1 MITLLRTDA
10 DHPDFR
16 SLVAQLDAA
25 LEVING
31 DAHAFFAPFNKVDTI
46 KNALVAYDENQRPVG
61 SGAIKPYDPHT
72 MEVKRMYVPPDMRSQ
87 GVASIVLAGLEA
99 WAAELGYQKCILE
112 TGRSFTE
119 AIGLYRK
126 NGYVKIP
133 NYGQYAG
140 NESSICFEKGL
151 MRVDEG
157 L

>member
-1 MITLLRTDA
+1 MITLLRSDA

-16 SLVAQLDAA
+16 ALVAQLDAA

-31 DAHAFFAPFNKVDTI
+31 DAHAFFAPFNKVDAI

-61 SGAIKPYDPHT
+61 CGAIKPYDAQT
-72 MEVKRMYVPPDMRSQ
+72 MEVKRMYVPPDVRGQ
-87 GVASIVLAGLEA
+87 GVATTVLAELET

-112 TGRSFTE
+112 TGRSFAE

-126 NGYVKIP
+126 NGYAEIP
-133 NYGQYAG
+133 NYGQYAE

-157 L
+157 